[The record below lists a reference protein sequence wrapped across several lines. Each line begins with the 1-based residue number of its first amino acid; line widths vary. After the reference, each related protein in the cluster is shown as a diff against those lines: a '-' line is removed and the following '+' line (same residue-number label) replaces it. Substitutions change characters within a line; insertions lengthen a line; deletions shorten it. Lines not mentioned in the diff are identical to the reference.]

1 MPLIPLCEL
10 LARAMDRADNRGQ
23 TINIQTE
30 GGEVSAYVA
39 TAVAVLAPVVI
50 VLHEVF
56 GVDEDI
62 RLTCR
67 ELAAKGFIAV
77 APELYWRQER
87 GIDLDVRSDADWQKG
102 LKLNAGYDRDVGVRD
117 IVATMGA
124 ARQLKGASG
133 KVGVMGFCIGGL
145 MTYLTA
151 ARHHPD
157 AAVAYHGGDTEKYLG
172 EAQGISA
179 LLLMHL
185 GEEDEFISKDAQ
197 AQIKAALAHVPSA
210 KIFSYP
216 GCHHA
221 FARHNGLHYDAQA
234 AALANG
240 RTDAFLA
247 KHLN

>member
-151 ARHHPD
+151 ARHHPN
-157 AAVAYHGGDTEKYLG
+157 AAVAYHDGDTEKYLG

-179 LLLMHL
+179 PLLMHL

>member
-1 MPLIPLCEL
+1 M
-10 LARAMDRADNRGQ
+10 GQ

-30 GGEVSAYVA
+30 GGEFSAYVA

-56 GVDEDI
+56 GVNEDI

-87 GIDLDVRSDADWQKG
+87 GIDLDVRSDVDWQKG

-124 ARQLKGASG
+124 ARQ
-133 KVGVMGFCIGGL
+133 
-145 MTYLTA
+145 
-151 ARHHPD
+151 
-157 AAVAYHGGDTEKYLG
+157 AYHGGDTEKYLG

-179 LLLMHL
+179 PLLMHL

>member
-1 MPLIPLCEL
+1 MS
-10 LARAMDRADNRGQ
+10 Q
-23 TINIQTE
+23 TINIETE
-30 GGEVSAYVA
+30 GGAFSAYVA
-39 TAVAVLAPVVI
+39 KPAAALAPAII

-56 GVDEDI
+56 GVNEDI

-67 ELAAKGFIAV
+67 ELAGKGFIAI

-87 GIDLDVRSDADWQKG
+87 GVDLDVRLEADWQKS

-117 IVATMGA
+117 IVATMAA

-133 KVGVMGFCIGGL
+133 KVGGMGFCIGGL

-151 ARHHPD
+151 ARHRPD
-157 AAVAYHGGDTEKYLG
+157 VAVAYHGGDTEKYLD
-172 EAQGISA
+172 EAPGISA
-179 LLLMHL
+179 PLLMHL
-185 GEEDEFISKDAQ
+185 AEEDEFISKDAQ
-197 AQIKAALAHVPSA
+197 IQIKVALAGVPGA

-216 GCHHA
+216 RCHHA

-240 RTDAFLA
+240 RTEAFLA

>member
-1 MPLIPLCEL
+1 M
-10 LARAMDRADNRGQ
+10 GQ

-30 GGEVSAYVA
+30 GGEFSAYVA

-56 GVDEDI
+56 GVNEDI

-179 LLLMHL
+179 PLLMHL

-216 GCHHA
+216 GCHRA
-221 FARHNGLHYDAQA
+221 SARHNGLHYDAQA
-234 AALANG
+234 AALTNG
-240 RTDAFLA
+240 LSYAFLA

>member
-1 MPLIPLCEL
+1 MS
-10 LARAMDRADNRGQ
+10 Q

-30 GGEVSAYVA
+30 GGAFSAYVA
-39 TAVAVLAPVVI
+39 EPAAALAPAII

-56 GVDEDI
+56 GVNEDI
-62 RLTCR
+62 RLTCC
-67 ELAAKGFIAV
+67 ELADKGFIAI

-87 GIDLDVRSDADWQKG
+87 GVDLDVRSDADWQKG

-117 IVATMGA
+117 IVATMAA
-124 ARQLKGASG
+124 ARRLKGASG

-151 ARHHPD
+151 ARHRPD
-157 AAVAYHGGDTEKYLG
+157 ASVAYHGGDTEKYLG
-172 EAQGISA
+172 EAPGISA
-179 LLLMHL
+179 PLLIHL
-185 GEEDEFISKDAQ
+185 AEEDEFISKDAQ
-197 AQIKAALAHVPSA
+197 TQIKATLANIPSA

-234 AALANG
+234 ATLANG
-240 RTDAFLA
+240 RTEAFLA

>member
-1 MPLIPLCEL
+1 M
-10 LARAMDRADNRGQ
+10 GQ
-23 TINIQTE
+23 TVTIQTE
-30 GGEVSAYVA
+30 GGEFSAYVVHPGA
-39 TAVAVLAPVVI
+39 SLAPVII

-56 GVDEDI
+56 GVNEDI

-67 ELAAKGFIAV
+67 QLADKGFIAV

-87 GIDLDVRSDADWQKG
+87 GVDLDVRSDADWQKG

-124 ARQLKGASG
+124 ARQLKAASG
-133 KVGVMGFCIGGL
+133 KVGIMGFCIGGL
-145 MTYLTA
+145 MTYLTV

-157 AAVAYHGGDTEKYLG
+157 AAVAYHGGETEKYLA
-172 EAQGISA
+172 EAHGISA
-179 LLLMHL
+179 PLLMHL
-185 GEEDEFISKDAQ
+185 AEEDEFINKDAQ
-197 AQIKAALAHVPSA
+197 AQIKAALVGVPSA

-216 GCHHA
+216 GCNHA
-221 FARHNGLHYDAQA
+221 FARHNGFHYNAQA